1 MMQNPIH
8 EPKEIHDKVLHLYN
22 SYTRLLSLDKIF
34 EKILKEIQID
44 EDKKEE
50 FKHKM

>member
-1 MMQNPIH
+1 MMQNVIH
-8 EPKEIHDKVLHLYN
+8 DPKEIDEKVLHLYN

-34 EKILKEIQID
+34 EKILKEIPID

-50 FKHKM
+50 FKHIM